1 MDGPAFDEGELFA
14 RIADSGA
21 RVLLIGRRA
30 LVALGLPLLTADYD
44 LWSHPDDF
52 ELLNAALV
60 PLGLSPSCPPQVAR
74 AQGRYVLENDEHID
88 VLVARA
94 MQTVDGE
101 RVAFDALWQ
110 RRRSLRFDDQTT
122 IAVPAISDLILTK
135 RCGGR
140 ERDLADIRMLE
151 LLQREDA

>member
-1 MDGPAFDEGELFA
+1 MDGPSFDEGELFA
-14 RIADSGA
+14 RIAGSGA

-44 LWSHPDDF
+44 LWLHTDDI
-52 ELLNAALV
+52 ERLNVALAA
-60 PLGLSPSCPPQVAR
+60 LGLSPSCTPQAAR
-74 AQGRYVLENDEHID
+74 VQGRYVLENDEHID

-94 MQTVDGE
+94 MHTVDGE
-101 RVAFDALWQ
+101 RVGFDELWQ
-110 RRRSLRFDDQTT
+110 RRRGLRFDDQTT
-122 IAVPAISDLILTK
+122 IAVPAIADLILTK

-151 LLQREDA
+151 LLQREGE

>member
-14 RIADSGA
+14 RIGGSGA

-44 LWSHPDDF
+44 LWTHTDDI
-52 ELLNAALV
+52 EPLNAARAA
-60 PLGLSPSCPPQVAR
+60 LGLNPDCTPQTAR
-74 AQGRYVLENDEHID
+74 LQGRYVLENDEHID

-94 MQTVDGE
+94 MHTVDGE
-101 RVAFDALWQ
+101 RVAFDELWQ
-110 RRRSLRFDDQTT
+110 RRRWLRFDDQTT
-122 IAVPAISDLILTK
+122 IAVPAIADLILTK

-151 LLQREDA
+151 LLQREGE